1 MRREIISTVV
11 INSMVNRAGITFGHR
26 LADETGAAI
35 AEITRAFLVARD
47 VFDIHRLW
55 AEIDRLDFKVPVQ
68 GQMQLVFETQHLL
81 RHGARWF
88 LRHDRYLR
96 DVTGTVQRFGS
107 GVKAVGGMAGVLPAI
122 EDWDFLGKL
131 NESMRE
137 AGIPARTAQRFA
149 QLRLLISALEITR
162 LAEGTG
168 LAVEVTARI
177 YYALGRRLRIHIAH
191 THANTLTT
199 DTAWQD
205 RARTDLAQELLSL
218 QGELAGDVLSGG
230 RAASTPEARVE
241 AWIELRPEAFR
252 RYEEVLDDLRNAPQ
266 VELAMLNVLAA
277 KLRSL
282 KTEVAAKPG
291 TDRLRPPELTA

>member
-1 MRREIISTVV
+1 VDISADCVAGEARFPAQILVLGGGGLLLEVSRE
-11 INSMVNRAGITFGHR
+11 
-26 LADETGAAI
+26 LAPDTELKIRFQPA
-35 AEITRAFLVARD
+35 
-47 VFDIHRLW
+47 
-55 AEIDRLDFKVPVQ
+55 
-68 GQMQLVFETQHLL
+68 QHL
-81 RHGARWF
+81 
-88 LRHDRYLR
+88 
-96 DVTGTVQRFGS
+96 
-107 GVKAVGGMAGVLPAI
+107 K
-122 EDWDFLGKL
+122 
-131 NESMRE
+131 
-137 AGIPARTAQRFA
+137 
-149 QLRLLISALEITR
+149 
-162 LAEGTG
+162 
-168 LAVEVTARI
+168 AVEVTARI

-282 KTEVAAKPG
+282 KTEVA
-291 TDRLRPPELTA
+291 